1 MKKYILPICLAAAG
15 LIAASCHKED
25 IKTYDDLT
33 SLRYATFYSTNT
45 SSLGDSI
52 SLSFTTHPN
61 ATYIDQPVVVS
72 FSGVSDRAQT
82 YKIGYVDSL
91 TTAQPSDFTIPTD
104 LTVAPGAV
112 RDTFNL
118 RLNYSSH
125 LDEEDVRIYLTIED
139 DQEVKIGDYNRQ
151 FFIVHLN
158 NMLDR
163 PDWWT
168 TTVANRYF
176 GTYTVKKYRLYLSV
190 IGVDLTDATTSLIR
204 HYALMLKKYLAEQ
217 KAAGNTIYE
226 DNGTEMTVPAI

>member
-33 SLRYATFYSTNT
+33 SLRYATFYSTYT
-45 SSLGDSI
+45 SSLGDSV

-61 ATYIDQPVVVS
+61 ETYFDYPIVVA
-72 FSGVSDRAQT
+72 FSGVSDKEQS

-91 TTAQPSDFTIPTD
+91 TTAQPTDFTIPTD

-125 LDEEDVRIYLTIED
+125 LDEEDVRIYLAVED
-139 DQEVKIGDYNRQ
+139 DDEIKIGDRNRQ

-158 NMLDR
+158 NTINR
-163 PDWWT
+163 PDWWD
-168 TTVANRYF
+168 RKYF
-176 GTYTVKKYRLYLSV
+176 GDYSVKKYRLYLSV
-190 IGVDLTDATTSLIR
+190 IGYDLTDATDSLIR
-204 HYALMLKKYLAEQ
+204 HYALMFKKYLAEQ
-217 KAAGNTIYE
+217 KAAGNTVYE
-226 DNGTEMTVPAI
+226 DNGSEMTIPAI